1 MSQTVI
7 FSVGF
12 VVFALTVWGAI
23 MAGGIWFGQLA
34 EADDNRSD
42 PWPTFTERG
51 PSEIGDTPRTTTMTQ
66 CLPFTIHE

>member
-23 MAGGIWFGQLA
+23 MAGGIWFAQLA
-34 EADDNRSD
+34 ESDENRSAR
-42 PWPTFTERG
+42 PAAT
-51 PSEIGDTPRTTTMTQ
+51 
-66 CLPFTIHE
+66 HE

>member
-23 MAGGIWFGQLA
+23 MAGGIWFGRLA
-34 EADDNRSD
+34 EADGNRSD
-42 PWPTFTERG
+42 VGPTFTERG
-51 PSEIGDTPRTTTMTQ
+51 PGEIGDAPRTT
-66 CLPFTIHE
+66 PR